1 MQSDSASQRINAV
14 WITVESEDPFHVCAF
29 LAFIE
34 EARAVQA
41 WPDSE
46 RVRQNAY
53 KRYEEL
59 VRQKDKKD

>member
-1 MQSDSASQRINAV
+1 MCGGVRGIVDD
-14 WITVESEDPFHVCAF
+14 TDPFHVCAF

-46 RVRQNAY
+46 KVRQNAY

-59 VRQKDKKD
+59 VRQKSKKD

>member
-1 MQSDSASQRINAV
+1 MWV
-14 WITVESEDPFHVCAF
+14 TVESEDPFHVCAF

-53 KRYEEL
+53 KRHEEL
-59 VRQKDKKD
+59 ARQKSKED